1 MLPLRYL
8 RRHFYALFLTHVGFQ
23 HLASALTVG
32 GALQQD
38 PRAWEEAVLA
48 PEAGLAV
55 FRPAGAN
62 GSAPGLRLL
71 AGDPRSWERAVFSPE
86 GAEPLLR
93 PTSAGARPPH
103 LSREDIS
110 AIDAKEKAAP
120 TKLAGIPTALV
131 VLMAAA
137 AAVNF
142 TLCCALRGT
151 RSEGLPQR
159 DPRPPA
165 EWPRAR
171 GSISSAGGGVLS
183 APRPRLRPWPA
194 HGRRGAGP
202 GSSSEIESQVTIED
216 STPSMRTDQLTIVE
230 AKDIVLCPLLVVPAN
245 NRCVCLV
252 TMCATNVQQDVVI
265 PVRGIGGANLFK
277 IRMNESGAGGPRIQV
292 ETVDSNVLA
301 YVSTDPLWRS
311 GVSQPA
317 PSPREGARGQG
328 PSLQICWPSGRP
340 FGCLRK
346 AGSKAW
352 AVQLDGREQD
362 VLTFVGDLR
371 GGTVNVN
378 TLSMQAVAS
387 TSHVSLRDYRATVR
401 AHCDAGLVILALVA
415 IEKCEALACK
425 ENALTVGDL
434 PQALT
439 AGDAGCQAGGPG
451 ETTAS
456 GSSGNADRGSTH
468 SGSNSRTNSAANG
481 TAGSAGSRSPEVRS
495 DGHASDSSQRGQ
507 QRHCSDGHVSDQS
520 IRSQHVSD

>member
-8 RRHFYALFLTHVGFQ
+8 RRHFYALFLTRVGFQ

-55 FRPAGAN
+55 LRPAGAN

-93 PTSAGARPPH
+93 PTSAGDRPPH

-277 IRMNESGAGGPRIQV
+277 IRMSESGAGGPRIQV

-425 ENALTVGDL
+425 ENALT
-434 PQALT
+434 
-439 AGDAGCQAGGPG
+439 AGGPG